1 MALIKKLFYCPVKSL
16 SFQKIDNCNIIKDVG
31 ILNDRLIAFSR
42 NANLRKAKLLES
54 DSYSRNHKDFLS
66 LKNTTALNKYSFYYE
81 DKKLTLKKDG
91 NVIISINLDDKNQHK
106 LLCEKLAELEKTI
119 TKPIYLLQNKEYPFF
134 DTTHS
139 NETHNTISLINLNSI
154 NDFSKKIKL
163 NIEYERFRGNL
174 YIDDLDAWEERNW
187 INKII
192 KINNVSFKVD
202 MHIPR
207 CSATNL
213 KPRTNINTVN
223 LPLSLR
229 KIYNHSDLG
238 VYLKPLESG
247 SININDKIN
256 IS

>member
-1 MALIKKLFYCPVKSL
+1 M
-16 SFQKIDNCNIIKDVG
+16 
-31 ILNDRLIAFSR
+31 
-42 NANLRKAKLLES
+42 
-54 DSYSRNHKDFLS
+54 
-66 LKNTTALNKYSFYYE
+66 NKYSFYYE
-81 DKKLTLKKDG
+81 NKKLTLKKDG

-139 NETHNTISLINLNSI
+139 NETNNTISLINLNSI

-192 KINNVSFKVD
+192 KINNVSFKVC